1 MGIEMEVEQDL
12 EIYLQLDHVS
22 KEMDQNWILKDISI
36 QCKRG
41 KIYGF
46 KGKNGSGKTML
57 MRIICGLVKPTK
69 GHVTVGGITL
79 GRKHNFPE
87 SVGALIETPGF
98 IGNYS
103 GYQNLKV
110 LAEIQGKIGKK
121 EIEDVMA
128 EVGLN
133 PKEKKK
139 TKKYS
144 LGMKQKLGIAAAIM
158 ENPNLIILDEPTRG
172 IDVGAKYEIYLLMN
186 ELVEKGKSLIMISS
200 EMPELIGMSDRIMVM
215 HQGRLT
221 GKLEAEEIAG
231 NKEIQ
236 QTVLEMASN

>member
-1 MGIEMEVEQDL
+1 MEIGQDL

-57 MRIICGLVKPTK
+57 MRIICGLVKPTE
-69 GHVTVGGITL
+69 GHVAVGGITL

-158 ENPNLIILDEPTRG
+158 ENPNLIILDEPTNALDDEG
-172 IDVGAKYEIYLLMN
+172 IKNLHNILKKHKEAGA
-186 ELVEKGKSLIMISS
+186 LILISS
-200 EMPELIGMSDRIMVM
+200 HDKEELEYLSDVMFFMENGMIKDIKNIEIEKR
-215 HQGRLT
+215 
-221 GKLEAEEIAG
+221 KENEE
-231 NKEIQ
+231 
-236 QTVLEMASN
+236 

>member
-158 ENPNLIILDEPTRG
+158 ENPNLIILDEPTNALDDEG
-172 IDVGAKYEIYLLMN
+172 IKNLHNILKKHKEAGA
-186 ELVEKGKSLIMISS
+186 LILISS
-200 EMPELIGMSDRIMVM
+200 HDKEELEYLSDVMIFMENGMIKDITNIEIVKR
-215 HQGRLT
+215 
-221 GKLEAEEIAG
+221 KENEE
-231 NKEIQ
+231 
-236 QTVLEMASN
+236 